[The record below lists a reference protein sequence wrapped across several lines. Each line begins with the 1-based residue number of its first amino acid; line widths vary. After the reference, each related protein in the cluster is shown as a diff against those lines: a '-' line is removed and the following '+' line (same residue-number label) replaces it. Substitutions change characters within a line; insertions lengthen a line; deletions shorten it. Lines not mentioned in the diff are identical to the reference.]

1 MFVYNEYRMQKQ
13 LQPKTKHY
21 SYSLQIDIRATRPI
35 QFCPVCS
42 EIIGVLAGSRDAIC
56 KNCGY
61 KDPCCE

>member
-1 MFVYNEYRMQKQ
+1 MQKQ
-13 LQPKTKHY
+13 PARQVQHY
-21 SYSLQIDIRATRPI
+21 SYSVDVDIRAYRPV

-42 EIIGVLAGSRDAIC
+42 EVIGALAGSRDAIC